1 MPTMPEAP
9 RSSDG
14 RWIEQFDADA
24 IMPAIL
30 HRIACGESVH
40 AICREPS
47 MPSTA
52 WVFLQ
57 CRQGQWA
64 PYYERVRE
72 LQADHFADMIGQ
84 LATDVL
90 AGEVKPDE
98 ARVAGQLMLWRARVQ
113 DRRRYGDAGENAA
126 GLGVPSRAKI
136 SELLARARARTI
148 ASVEKNRR

>member
-9 RSSDG
+9 RSTDG

-40 AICREPS
+40 AICREPG

-113 DRRRYGDAGENAA
+113 DRRRYGEG
-126 GLGVPSRAKI
+126 
-136 SELLARARARTI
+136 LARQQVDRSQQTQILSERLERARSRQNHKT
-148 ASVEKNRR
+148 

>member
-113 DRRRYGDAGENAA
+113 DRRRYGEEAA
-126 GLGVPSRAKI
+126 RRNTSPFQQTQILSERLERAK
-136 SELLARARARTI
+136 SRQSRER
-148 ASVEKNRR
+148 